1 MNQGSPIPNPIRTPV
16 RQNVYPAVGNVE
28 MNKRGHKISRDKNN
42 EIWTK
47 EENVNNTHDT
57 PTNQITFHFHIL

>member
-28 MNKRGHKISRDKNN
+28 MNKRIGIFDFFQKSSPPLN
-42 EIWTK
+42 
-47 EENVNNTHDT
+47 
-57 PTNQITFHFHIL
+57 ILMLYVMYRSNFSNMGSIA